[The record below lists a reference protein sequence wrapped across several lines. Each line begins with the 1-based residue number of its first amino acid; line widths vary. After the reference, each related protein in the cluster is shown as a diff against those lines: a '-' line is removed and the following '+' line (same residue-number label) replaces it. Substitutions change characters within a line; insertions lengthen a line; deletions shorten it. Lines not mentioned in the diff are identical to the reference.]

1 MGRVSTMM
9 RSILRVL
16 VLSATAALT
25 AVPAH
30 GAAPTSGNSLSGQRA
45 DPRPQKA
52 GKPVEEFQGLGVD
65 RQLGVFAG
73 TVLDINDRPVEN
85 VFVDLFI
92 DGELAGSTITEGSGI
107 YEIKAPYDSHGD
119 TTVLL
124 AEASM
129 DGMCRPWDYQAF
141 VFVKRRFAG
150 TLSPTL
156 MDSRT
161 DGALSEVRLLSP
173 TSIQVVFL
181 RYVDADPLC
190 CPSRLTTVR
199 YRVEG
204 RGKGPVVVP
213 VSAKSKST
221 GG

>member
-1 MGRVSTMM
+1 V
-9 RSILRVL
+9 RSFVI
-16 VLSATAALT
+16 AAALLLVAQPAFAQTGGWLAKPLSSWNLAGT
-25 AVPAH
+25 AVPK
-30 GAAPTSGNSLSGQRA
+30 APKPKGDSPS
-45 DPRPQKA
+45 DPRCA
-52 GKPVEEFQGLGVD
+52 GGVRHPETAVEGAVTT
-65 RQLGVFAG
+65 AG
-73 TVLDINDRPVEN
+73 WS
-85 VFVDLFI
+85 LF
-92 DGELAGSTITEGSGI
+92 STPRV
-107 YEIKAPYDSHGD
+107 KGD

-124 AEASM
+124 AEASV

-181 RYVDADPLC
+181 RYVNTDPLC

-199 YRVEG
+199 YRVEA
-204 RGKGPVVVP
+204 REKGPVVVP

>member
-1 MGRVSTMM
+1 V
-9 RSILRVL
+9 RSL
-16 VLSATAALT
+16 VVVAALLLVVQGAFAQSGGWLDKRLSPWNAAGAAVPKAPEPKGDSPSDPRCARGIRYPET
-25 AVPAH
+25 AVE
-30 GAAPTSGNSLSGQRA
+30 GAVTTAGWSLFSQ
-45 DPRPQKA
+45 PR
-52 GKPVEEFQGLGVD
+52 V
-65 RQLGVFAG
+65 
-73 TVLDINDRPVEN
+73 N
-85 VFVDLFI
+85 
-92 DGELAGSTITEGSGI
+92 
-107 YEIKAPYDSHGD
+107 GD
-119 TTVLL
+119 MTVLL
-124 AEASM
+124 AEASV

-156 MDSRT
+156 MDSRA

-173 TSIQVVFL
+173 TSIEVVFL